1 MDKGLLKYDVR
12 VLLALQQAMQGKDQ
26 FFDWLVN
33 AGYPELSAFCNLI
46 GEDEEA
52 EAWLVKHGY
61 HWLGLLSHAIDG
73 EDPARVWVLKNLH
86 RANFMFCLACR
97 SDEVAVSWLSKFKFE
112 ILLRLASEVAAIRKK
127 QELDAAFPYKMRF

>member
-1 MDKGLLKYDVR
+1 MQQGLLKYNVK
-12 VLLALQQAMQGKDQ
+12 VLLALQQALAGKDK
-26 FFDWLVN
+26 FFDWLVD

-61 HWLGLLSHAIDG
+61 HWLGLISHAIDG
-73 EDPARVWVLKNLH
+73 EDPARAWVLKNLH
-86 RANFMFCLACR
+86 LANFMFCMACR
-97 SDEVAVSWLSKFKFE
+97 GDEKAVSWLRQFKLD
-112 ILLRLASEVAAIRKK
+112 ILLRLAGEVADIRKK